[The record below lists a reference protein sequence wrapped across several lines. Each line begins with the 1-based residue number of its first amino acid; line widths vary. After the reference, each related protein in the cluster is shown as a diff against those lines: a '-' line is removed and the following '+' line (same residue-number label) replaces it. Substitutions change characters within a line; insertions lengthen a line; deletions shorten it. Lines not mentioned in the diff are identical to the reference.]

1 MNEFELIRRYFG
13 QDRPGRS
20 DVRVGVGDDA
30 AVLRPPAGHDLV
42 SAIDT
47 LVEGRHFLADAAAY
61 DIGWKALAVNLS
73 DLAAMGAEPAWFT
86 LALTLPQV
94 DEAWLAGFA
103 RGLFSLS
110 EAHGIELVGGD
121 TTRGPLTVSVA
132 VHGVVPA
139 GRALL
144 RGGAVPGDVLCVT
157 GTVGDAALALASV
170 LAGDRVDQALEQ
182 RLNRPQPRVASG
194 MALRGLAHAVIDI
207 SDGLAADLGHV
218 LEASGAGAT
227 VEVAAL
233 PLSAELSALP
243 REQSAAL
250 ALAGGDDYEL
260 CVCLPEERLEQAQ
273 RSLPDELTPIGRIE
287 STPGLRLRD
296 RDGSPFM
303 LETPG
308 YAHFP

>member
-1 MNEFELIRRYFG
+1 MNEFELIRRYFRH
-13 QDRPGRS
+13 DRPARQ
-20 DVRVGVGDDA
+20 DVRTGVGDDA
-30 AVLRPPAGHDLV
+30 AVLRTPPGKDLV

-47 LVEGRHFLADAAAY
+47 LVEGRHFPQGTSAY

-94 DEAWLAGFA
+94 DEVWLDGFA
-103 RGLFSLS
+103 RGLFHLA

-132 VHGVVPA
+132 VHGLVTA

-144 RGGAVPGDVLCVT
+144 RSGAVAGDVICVT
-157 GTVGDAALALASV
+157 GTVGDAALALESM
-170 LAGDRVDQALEQ
+170 LAGDSVEAALEQ

-194 MALRGLAHAVIDI
+194 LALGGLAHAAIDI

-218 LEASGAGAT
+218 LEASGVGAT
-227 VEVAAL
+227 VEIDSL
-233 PLSAELSALP
+233 PLSAALTGLP
-243 REQSAAL
+243 LQRAATL
-250 ALAGGDDYEL
+250 ALTGGDDYEL
-260 CVCLPEERLEQAQ
+260 CVCLPVGRLDQAQ
-273 RSLPDELTPIGRIE
+273 RTVPDALTPIGRVVPD
-287 STPGLRLRD
+287 PGLRLR
-296 RDGSPFM
+296 RSDGAPFT
-303 LETPG
+303 LERTG